1 MLRCLV
7 EKLCEDFRR
16 FMENGFSVFKEDF
29 NRIHW
34 LAGRLVEISQ
44 GTGTVTSG
52 IVTGVNGEGELLLIE
67 GDEEV
72 PIIAG
77 EISFIGTRK
86 GT

>member
-16 FMENGFSVFKEDF
+16 FMDNGFSVFREDF
-29 NRIHW
+29 NAIHW
-34 LAGRLVEISQ
+34 LAGKLVEISQ
-44 GTGTVTSG
+44 GAGTVTSG
-52 IVTGVNGEGELLLIE
+52 IVSGVNGEGELLLRE

-77 EISFIGTRK
+77 EILFIGTQK
-86 GT
+86 ET

>member
-1 MLRCLV
+1 MKTSAGSRKMAFLFLERILIEYIGWPADSSKLV
-7 EKLCEDFRR
+7 R
-16 FMENGFSVFKEDF
+16 
-29 NRIHW
+29 
-34 LAGRLVEISQ
+34 

-52 IVTGVNGEGELLLIE
+52 IVTGVNGEGELLLRE

-77 EISFIGTRK
+77 EISLIGTRK

>member
-1 MLRCLV
+1 M
-7 EKLCEDFRR
+7 KTSAGSWK
-16 FMENGFSVFKEDF
+16 MAFSVFREDF

-34 LAGRLVEISQ
+34 LAGRLVEVSQ
-44 GTGTVTSG
+44 GSGTVASG
-52 IVTGVNGEGELLLIE
+52 IVSGVNSEGELLLRE

-77 EISFIGTRK
+77 EISLIGTRK